1 MNCSVLD
8 TAESS
13 LVFWITAF
21 AGMTNPRQAA
31 GNETNRDSRMIQD
44 TRTALEMKIQEKARS
59 IKDLVGRD
67 VRVLDENHADS
78 LGRELGLSLLEIFK
92 ATLRLD
98 IYPYRYLRNRESIS
112 LHDQLKLA
120 ESKVAVVGAGGLGGT
135 VIQLLGRIGVGRLT
149 VVDSDFFDE
158 TNLNRQAFCTAD
170 WVGQSKALAVQ
181 AQMRLINPAAEV
193 IAHNIRLDSTNGA
206 EILAGCHVIVDALDS
221 VKDRLTLEALSKSL
235 GVPFIHGALAG
246 FEGQLLTVFPDDPG
260 LKQIYGNGEQGGDAA
275 NRPEF
280 LLGVPSITPSLV
292 ATLEAMEV
300 LKILLNRGTPFRN
313 KLVYIDLER
322 GEWNRFGL

>member
-1 MNCSVLD
+1 
-8 TAESS
+8 
-13 LVFWITAF
+13 
-21 AGMTNPRQAA
+21 
-31 GNETNRDSRMIQD
+31 MIQE
-44 TRTALEMKIQEKARS
+44 TGTALEKRIQEKARP

-78 LGRELGLSLLEIFK
+78 FARELGLSLLDVFK

-98 IYPYRYLRNRESIS
+98 IYPHRYLRNRQSIS
-112 LHDQLKLA
+112 LYDQLKLA

-135 VIQLLGRIGVGRLT
+135 VIQLLGRIGIGRLT
-149 VVDSDFFDE
+149 VVDSDVFDE

-170 WVGQSKALAVQ
+170 WVGQPKALAVE
-181 AQMRLINPAAEV
+181 AQMRLINPAVEV
-193 IAHNIRLDSTNGA
+193 IAHYLRLDSANGA
-206 EILAGCHVIVDALDS
+206 EILAGCQVIVDGLDN
-221 VKDRLTLEALSKSL
+221 VKDRLTLEALAKSL

-260 LKQIYGNGEQGGDAA
+260 LKQIYGNADQGGDAA
-275 NRPEF
+275 NKPEF

-300 LKILLNRGTPFRN
+300 LKILLNRGTSFRN
-313 KLVYIDLER
+313 KMVYIDLER
-322 GEWNRFGL
+322 GEWSRFGL